1 MPRTVNPERRR
12 YESPRRREQAAATR
26 RQILGAAQR
35 LFEAQGYAATTMA
48 SIAEEASVSLK
59 TVYLAFDTKSGL
71 VRTLWDT
78 LLRGEADIGVAQQPW
93 YVEVLDEP
101 DPARQLRLNARN
113 STAVKQRVAG
123 LLRVLRDGAPSD
135 PDVAA
140 LWQLINDDFYANQRE
155 VVRSLHRKKALKHGL
170 GVDHATDILWTLI
183 HPDVWHLLVGARG
196 WSPARYERWLADTT
210 CAQLLDGA

>member
-78 LLRGEADIGVAQQPW
+78 LLRGEADIAVAQQPW

>member
-48 SIAEEASVSLK
+48 SIADEASVSLK

-71 VRTLWDT
+71 VRSLWDT
-78 LLRGEADIGVAQQPW
+78 LLRGEADIAVAQQPW

-155 VVRSLHRKKALKHGL
+155 IVTSLHRKKALKRGL
-170 GVDHATDILWTLI
+170 GVDHATDIVWTLI

-196 WSPARYERWLADTT
+196 WSPSRYERWLADTT
-210 CAQLLDGA
+210 CEQLLARA

>member
-48 SIAEEASVSLK
+48 SVAEEASVSLK

-78 LLRGEADIGVAQQPW
+78 LLRGEADIAVAQQPW

-210 CAQLLDGA
+210 CAQLLDSA